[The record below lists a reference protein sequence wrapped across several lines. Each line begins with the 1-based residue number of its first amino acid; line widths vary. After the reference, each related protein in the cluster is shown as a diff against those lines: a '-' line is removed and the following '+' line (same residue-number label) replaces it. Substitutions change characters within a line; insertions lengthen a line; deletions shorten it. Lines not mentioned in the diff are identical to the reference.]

1 MNIDDD
7 INPFADPSIREAT
20 AQTLSNQQTLYEY
33 NPFENRTISDK
44 SKSSKQD
51 NIVTSVTSNNQQES
65 STSIHDQQTTN
76 IHSNYDNRFE
86 LTQFDRQQAE
96 LEQREKRLMER
107 ERVLTNLQFQHTEK
121 NFPRLPQWC
130 PIRPCFYQDISIEIP
145 IEFQLWVRYLY
156 YLWLLY
162 SSTLAFN
169 FIGALSYF
177 IVDKEG
183 GTTFGLSI
191 VYLILFIPLSYLCW
205 FRPLYRAFRSDRSSD
220 FMIFFFIFF
229 FQILISIFML
239 FGWKNSGFCGFILMI
254 RLFSAGGSKIAV
266 GIIVMIVTL
275 TFSIIALA
283 NVLLLFKIHRLY
295 RQSGATIEQAQQ
307 EFQSA
312 FVNNPTVRGAAQQ
325 IGSSRI
331 NQT

>member
-191 VYLILFIPLSYLCW
+191 LYLILFIPLSYLCW

>member
-76 IHSNYDNRFE
+76 IHSNNDNRFE
-86 LTQFDRQQAE
+86 LTQFDRRQAE

-191 VYLILFIPLSYLCW
+191 LYLILFIPLSYLCW

-275 TFSIIALA
+275 TFAIIALA